1 MKREKHALKAGE
13 KNPHDGGRGYS
24 MTSSSPDH
32 RKEPLYRFVEIDPV
46 NLFLIE
52 RNKILAAQSK
62 RADPKKEAIEDFEY
76 LEESEVNDEDL
87 VRYYKTGHEA

>member
-1 MKREKHALKAGE
+1 MRVSGR
-13 KNPHDGGRGYS
+13 NPHDGGRGYN

-32 RKEPLYRFVEIDPV
+32 RKEPLYRFVEIDQV

-76 LEESEVNDEDL
+76 LDDSEVNDEDL